1 MINNP
6 FDLANYKRQITMHK
20 ENTALKSSYQ
30 QTSVINRERAK
41 GIEPSLP
48 YSAKAPATEP
58 TKFVADMPV
67 MPKYD
72 KNAAKRQKTKEK
84 KMLACK
90 HEWLT
95 LADQPLYK
103 CNECNAFMR
112 VEK

>member
-6 FDLANYKRQITMHK
+6 FDLVNYKRQITMHK
-20 ENTALKSSYQ
+20 ENTALKSAYQ
-30 QTSVINRERAK
+30 QTSVVNRQRAK

-58 TKFVADMPV
+58 EKFVADMPV
-67 MPKYD
+67 MKKYV
-72 KNAAKRQKTKEK
+72 RPSRRK
-84 KMLACK
+84 KMTDCK

-103 CNECNAFMR
+103 CNECGSFLR